1 MSKPYKVVVVGTG
14 KRGLHHATAF
24 KNNPAFELAGLSDVD
39 QARLD
44 KAAADLGGVKTS
56 TNAAALAKEVKPDLF
71 CFCTPPN
78 IRLELIKVGVDSGA
92 RLIAYE
98 KPIALS
104 TNEGLE
110 IRKIVNAAGVKTV
123 VSHQHRYGQHYAKVA
138 EIAASGALGR
148 IQMVYGHAPGWM
160 THMISHFL
168 DLMRLYNGN
177 AEAQWVMAQAAG
189 RAKLTDNHPS
199 PDYIAGV
206 IQFANGVR
214 GYIESGAG
222 AQDVPEV
229 DAWWRKNRVGVQGTN
244 GFAEALT
251 GGGWRAVTDKGA
263 TSGGG
268 SMNYDLDMPPYVA
281 EMAAWLDDDKKVHS
295 CNGENAYKSFEL
307 TMALVRSVI
316 ERGQVALPLGP
327 GEIELDGL
335 RRVLPERP
343 VLLGFEGTRKEYF
356 K

>member
-1 MSKPYKVVVVGTG
+1 MSQPYRVVVVGTG

-24 KNNPAFELAGLSDVD
+24 KNNPKFELVGLSDVD

-44 KAAADLGGVKTS
+44 KVGADLGGVRTS
-56 TNAAALAKEVKPDLF
+56 TNPAQLAKEAKPDLF

-78 IRLELIKVGVDSGA
+78 IRLELIKIGVDSGA
-92 RLIAYE
+92 KMIAYE

-110 IRKIVNAAGVKTV
+110 IRRIVNAAGVKTV
-123 VSHQHRYGQHYAKVA
+123 VSHQHRYGVHYAKVA

-148 IQMVYGHAPGWM
+148 IQTVYAHAPGWA
-160 THMISHFL
+160 THMLSHFV
-168 DLMRLYNGN
+168 DIARWYNGN
-177 AEAQWVMAQAAG
+177 AEAQWVMAAAAG
-189 RAKLTDNHPS
+189 RNKLTDNHPS
-199 PDYIAGV
+199 PDYISGV
-206 IQFANGVR
+206 IHFANGVR

-263 TSGGG
+263 SSGPG

-281 EMAAWLDDDKKVHS
+281 DMAAWLDDDKAVHPS
-295 CNGENAYKSFEL
+295 NGENAFKSFEI
-307 TMALVRSVI
+307 TMALLRSAI
-316 ERGQVALPLGP
+316 DRGQVALPLGP
-327 GEIELDGL
+327 GEAELDGL
-335 RRVLPERP
+335 RRTLPDRP

>member
-1 MSKPYKVVVVGTG
+1 MSKPYRVVVVGAG
-14 KRGLHHATAF
+14 KRGLHHAAAF
-24 KNNPAFELAGLSDVD
+24 KASSKFELVGLSDVD
-39 QARLD
+39 QGRLD
-44 KAAADLGGVKTS
+44 KVAPDLGNPQTS

-78 IRLELIKVGVDSGA
+78 IRLELIKIGVDSGA
-92 RLIAYE
+92 KLIAYE

-123 VSHQHRYGQHYAKVA
+123 VSHQHRYGTHYAKVA

-148 IQMVYGHAPGWM
+148 IQTVYAHAPGWM
-160 THMISHFL
+160 THMISHFI
-168 DLMRLYNGN
+168 DLARLYNGN
-177 AEAQWVMAQAAG
+177 VEAQWVMAQAAG
-189 RAKLTDNHPS
+189 RNKLSDNHPS
-199 PDYIAGV
+199 PDYISGV
-206 IQFANGVR
+206 IHFANGVR

-251 GGGWRAVTDKGA
+251 GGGWRAVTGEGVS
-263 TSGGG
+263 SGPG

-281 EMAAWLDDDKKVHS
+281 DMAAWLDDDSKVHP
-295 CNGENAYKSFEL
+295 CNGENAYKSFEI
-307 TMALVRSVI
+307 TMGLVRSVI
-316 ERGQVALPLGP
+316 ERGQIALPLGP
-327 GEIELDGL
+327 GEVELEGL